1 MPIKASGSV
10 RTLVLWLLLATSTA
24 AWSRHE
30 VAVAGTTFQ
39 LDGKHFPWTGISF
52 FNAIYNPSF
61 NKSSEERLQWMQKFQ
76 ERGINVLRVWGQWD
90 AGRGYV
96 DSCSECSLYRPDG
109 SLREQHVARLKE
121 IVADAD
127 KSGMVIELVLFA
139 QESRNANAKLGGDAA
154 DRAVAALT
162 KEMLPHRNITF
173 QIWNESSERVLDHFN
188 TIKAIDPK
196 RLVSN
201 SPSVSDNPGITS
213 SFGEDKNNRALD
225 YLTPHT
231 IRQTGVDKHWE
242 VAPLEIGYLIERY
255 RKPVVDDEPA
265 RNGVPRFGGPKAPTD
280 PYDHILQIYRV
291 WQLGGYIAYHHD
303 MFQTGYGTPA
313 VPPSGIPDPEFS
325 PYHKTVLQFI
335 AKRERYQPVKE

>member
-1 MPIKASGSV
+1 MSWRPESTPKGLGMLTDTRI
-10 RTLVLWLLLATSTA
+10 RTTKPREKPFKLFDGRGLYVEVSPVGGKLWRLKYRFGGKEKLLALG
-24 AWSRHE
+24 RYPE
-30 VAVAGTTFQ
+30 VG
-39 LDGKHFPWTGISF
+39 L
-52 FNAIYNPSF
+52 
-61 NKSSEERLQWMQKFQ
+61 
-76 ERGINVLRVWGQWD
+76 
-90 AGRGYV
+90 
-96 DSCSECSLYRPDG
+96 
-109 SLREQHVARLKE
+109 AR
-121 IVADAD
+121 AP
-127 KSGMVIELVLFA
+127 
-139 QESRNANAKLGGDAA
+139 N
-154 DRAVAALT
+154 
-162 KEMLPHRNITF
+162 
-173 QIWNESSERVLDHFN
+173 
-188 TIKAIDPK
+188 

-231 IRQTGVDKHWE
+231 IRQAGVDKHWE

-291 WQLGGYIAYHHD
+291 WQLGGYIVYHHD

-335 AKRERYQPVKE
+335 AKRERYQPVKQ